1 MFLAPVLVPSL
12 HPLPPH
18 LSSKEM
24 RRRGKNV
31 AGLRMSL
38 KRKAEDSSLSL
49 SLRKNYRKWVKRG
62 FSIRK
67 KFPKISEI
75 EPGQGKGELSY

>member
-1 MFLAPVLVPSL
+1 
-12 HPLPPH
+12 
-18 LSSKEM
+18 
-24 RRRGKNV
+24 
-31 AGLRMSL
+31 MSL

-49 SLRKNYRKWVKRG
+49 SLRKNYRKWVERG